1 MTSTGRPRV
10 FTQRR
15 HPAYFHTINFSSQ
28 NEDWHTESRALD
40 LCAGDV
46 VACVTGSG
54 DRPLNLLAS
63 CEVGKI
69 VAIDCD
75 PVQNHL
81 LELKVAAIMVL
92 DYVDYLRFLGQH
104 HAEKEWRLA
113 TFAQLRSRLTEEAGA
128 YWALHQEDIEL
139 GVLYRGRF
147 ERYFARIACLAS
159 LIRPG
164 TLKRIFEFDD
174 LDEQRT
180 FLREVW
186 DKRPWRWMFRVLL
199 HPFVSRLFYRDPA
212 YFEHVS
218 VPVGDY
224 LYDRILAYLDTH
236 LASESFMLN
245 LIFRGRLDDS
255 NLPPYLT
262 EAGHRALRERS
273 ERLSTVTANLAEH
286 FASVNARTYTKYSLS
301 DVPSY
306 LKKGEL
312 LNLLN
317 AICFSA
323 TDQARVVIRQFL
335 TTYPLPDH
343 LHNVFPRN
351 HELEHQCARD
361 DQAFAYSFI
370 ICDMQACASG
380 SGSGVIVRPYRYS
393 DNEQAL
399 ALERRCVQGKDFQLS
414 FRREYFHRRAE
425 KLGTHFIAV
434 AEIDGQIVG
443 TQAVALKD
451 AMVYGEDMRI
461 AFFFDTRVDP
471 RFRGQDIAK
480 RMIVDVYGWT
490 FQHVDCAYLYTVSDN
505 RIVRFLMNMGGT
517 EEVGGYDYIV
527 FPTYAPRVPRHNPH
541 QTTLDEVHESMI
553 ATAGPFDFYCD
564 PRKHLDTRP
573 HVGSWLI
580 DSDRGCAGCSA
591 WNNHDILAEVVEHV
605 PWSLRV
611 LRWFAGHVN
620 ALAMRTPHIPRKG
633 ESVRSWYLFDFH
645 ATTPELA
652 CDLIRFVAARAKE
665 AGVDYCYIP
674 VGSKVGWVSAV
685 RAEVPTLFAPVIPYT
700 LMAGWGRGHMPKM
713 ENIYVDI
720 RDL

>member
-1 MTSTGRPRV
+1 M
-10 FTQRR
+10 
-15 HPAYFHTINFSSQ
+15 
-28 NEDWHTESRALD
+28 
-40 LCAGDV
+40 
-46 VACVTGSG
+46 
-54 DRPLNLLAS
+54 
-63 CEVGKI
+63 
-69 VAIDCD
+69 
-75 PVQNHL
+75 
-81 LELKVAAIMVL
+81 LK
-92 DYVDYLRFLGQH
+92 
-104 HAEKEWRLA
+104 
-113 TFAQLRSRLTEEAGA
+113 
-128 YWALHQEDIEL
+128 
-139 GVLYRGRF
+139 
-147 ERYFARIACLAS
+147 
-159 LIRPG
+159 
-164 TLKRIFEFDD
+164 
-174 LDEQRT
+174 
-180 FLREVW
+180 
-186 DKRPWRWMFRVLL
+186 
-199 HPFVSRLFYRDPA
+199 
-212 YFEHVS
+212 
-218 VPVGDY
+218 
-224 LYDRILAYLDTH
+224 
-236 LASESFMLN
+236 

-273 ERLSTVTANLAEH
+273 ARLSTVTANLAEH
-286 FASVNARTYTKYSLS
+286 FASVHARTYTKYSLS

-306 LKKGEL
+306 LKKSDL

-335 TTYPLPDH
+335 TTYSLPDH

-351 HELEHQCARD
+351 HELEHECARD

-380 SGSGVIVRPYRYS
+380 SGNGVIVRPYRYS

-399 ALERRCVQGKDFQLS
+399 ALEQRCVQGKDFQLS
-414 FRREYFHRRAE
+414 FRRESFHRRAE
-425 KLGTHFIAV
+425 NFGTHFIAV

-480 RMIVDVYGWT
+480 RMIVDAYGWT

-527 FPTYAPRVPRHNPH
+527 FPTYAPRVPRHNPR

-564 PRKHLDTRP
+564 PRKELDTRP

-580 DSDRGCAGCSA
+580 GSDRGCAGCSA

-611 LRWFAGHVN
+611 LRWFAGHTN

-633 ESVRSWYLFDFH
+633 ETVRSWYLFDFH
-645 ATTPELA
+645 ASTPELA

-674 VGSKVGWVSAV
+674 VGSKVGWVRAV
-685 RAEVPTLFAPVIPYT
+685 RAEVPTSFAPVIPYT